1 MIVGLT
7 TIDIHIPLSSSLK
20 EKRRV
25 LTPLKSRIRNK
36 FNVAISE
43 VGYNDTWQRA
53 LIAITTV
60 GNETSI
66 VNSVLSEAVKEIEK
80 DFSVQII
87 NYKTE
92 IKNEEQIR

>member
-20 EKRRV
+20 EKRRI
-25 LTPLKSRIRNK
+25 LNPLKSRIRNK
-36 FNVAISE
+36 FNVSISE
-43 VGYNDTWQRA
+43 VGYNDTWQRS

-60 GNETSI
+60 GNEASI
-66 VNSVLSEAVKEIEK
+66 VNSVLSEAIKEIER
-80 DFSVQII
+80 DFNVQII

-92 IKNEEQIR
+92 IKK

>member
-1 MIVGLT
+1 MIIGLT

-20 EKRRV
+20 EKRRI
-25 LTPLKSRIRNK
+25 LNPLKSRIRNK

-43 VGYNDTWQRA
+43 IGYNDTWQRA

-60 GNETSI
+60 GNETGI
-66 VNSVLSEAVKEIEK
+66 VNSILKEALKEVEK
-80 DFSVQII
+80 DYNIQII

-92 IKNEEQIR
+92 LKNEKKD

>member
-20 EKRRV
+20 EKRRI
-25 LTPLKSRIRNK
+25 LNPLKSRIKNK

-80 DFSVQII
+80 DFNVQII
-87 NYKTE
+87 NFKTE
-92 IKNEEQIR
+92 LKK